1 MIRKIGLI
9 LTISIIIVLIVFGL
23 NTKFSFA
30 MELKKING
38 ETPSGIPL
46 NELEEKIDQYVSQYL
61 DKTTPGAAI
70 IVVKDGQIIL
80 SKGYGYADVEKKI
93 PVDPSKTVFEWGSI
107 SKLFTWT
114 SAMQLVEQGKLDLDE
129 DIKTYL
135 PSDFAKKL
143 NFQQTVTMRDLMN
156 HAAGFGDYAFNTI
169 AFSKE
174 GLFPLKEA
182 LLLDKSKQYYKV
194 GTASSYSNY
203 GASLAG
209 YVVESI
215 SKQPFHDYERE
226 HLFNVL
232 EMNNTT
238 GNPTFDD
245 NKKLLETKAKGYL
258 PNPEGGFL
266 LGNWS
271 YVSHYPAGSINGTAE
286 DLAKYA
292 IAITP
297 EKGQKLPLFNNSDT
311 LETMFSPSY
320 SLEGEMV
327 GTAHGFF
334 EYVGEYRA
342 IGHGG
347 NTATFSSQF
356 AIVPEERFG
365 IVILTNASAEMDIL
379 FGVQELLIGKKH
391 TESKVPYQK
400 LPSSNEVDGKY
411 VPFQRQEG
419 NFLEFANYQNL
430 YTVSATNKNEITMS
444 IGQYK
449 GTYVQTKPY
458 YYELVEENFPIFR
471 NVYPI
476 LQFKMEEGKVKQI
489 IVGHGMD
496 LSELPPDRTIPVLI
510 ASVLVLLS
518 TTLYFLITPL
528 ILLILK
534 FKNRKKELEIEN
546 KKFNFYY
553 SMLILCGTTTVLN
566 NLICITRIMMNKF
579 RTFVEIK
586 PHLLLNYPLL
596 VCTVIAALFS
606 IIYMRKI
613 DISKKSKVLY
623 FITIISLTLLFTLL
637 IIWNFFIV
645 V

>member
-1 MIRKIGLI
+1 MMKRLGLI
-9 LTISIIIVLIVFGL
+9 LTVSIIMVLTVFGL
-23 NTKFSFA
+23 NTNFSSA
-30 MELKKING
+30 TELKKNNG

-70 IVVKDGQIIL
+70 AVVKDGQIIF
-80 SKGYGYADVEKKI
+80 SKGYGYADVEKEI
-93 PVDPSKTVFEWGSI
+93 RVDPSKTVFEWGSI

-135 PSDFAKKL
+135 PADFAKKL

-174 GLFPLKEA
+174 GLFPLGEA
-182 LLLDKSKQYYKV
+182 LLLDKSKQYYQV
-194 GTASSYSNY
+194 GTASSYSNF
-203 GASLAG
+203 GVSLAG
-209 YVVESI
+209 YVVECI
-215 SKQPFHDYERE
+215 SKQPVYDYERE
-226 HLFNVL
+226 HLFKIL

-245 NKKLLETKAKGYL
+245 NKKLLKTKAKGYL
-258 PNPEGGFL
+258 SNPEGGFL

-271 YVSHYPAGSINGTAE
+271 YVSYYPAGSINGTAE

-297 EKGQKLPLFNNSDT
+297 EKSQRSPLFDNLDT

-320 SLEGEMV
+320 SVEGEMV

-334 EYVGEYRA
+334 EYVGEYRT

-365 IVILTNASAEMDIL
+365 IVILTNASGEMDIL
-379 FGVQELLIGKKH
+379 FGVQELLVGKKH
-391 TESKVPYQK
+391 TGNKFSNQK
-400 LPSSNEVDGKY
+400 LPSSTEVDGKY
-411 VPFQRQEG
+411 VQFDRQEG

-430 YTVSATNKNEITMS
+430 YTVNATNKNEITMS
-444 IGQYK
+444 RGQYK

-458 YYELVEENFPIFR
+458 YYELVKDNSPIFK
-471 NVYPI
+471 NAYPI
-476 LQFKMEEGKVKQI
+476 LQFKMEEGKAKQI

-496 LSELPPDRTIPVLI
+496 LSELPPDRTIPVLF
-510 ASVLVLLS
+510 ASVLVLVS
-518 TTLYFLITPL
+518 TTLYFLVTPL

-534 FKNRKKELEIEN
+534 FKNRKKQLELEN
-546 KKFNFYY
+546 KKFDFYF
-553 SMLILCGTTTVLN
+553 SLLILCGTTTVLN
-566 NLICITRIMMNKF
+566 NLICVSRFMTNNF
-579 RTFVEIK
+579 RTFAEFK

-596 VCTVIAALFS
+596 VCTVIAAIFS
-606 IIYMRKI
+606 FKYIRKNG
-613 DISKKSKVLY
+613 ISKKSRVLHL
-623 FITIISLTLLFTLL
+623 ITIILLTLLFALL
-637 IIWNFFIV
+637 IGWNFFNV
-645 V
+645 